1 MTPHKLITWGIY
13 LVAVCSGSV
22 LSNAS
27 ESIAPDHPKVDLGYS
42 KYRGV
47 RLPGGVDQFLGM
59 RYAQAP
65 VDDLRFRAP
74 QEPEDHYEEQ
84 DASQFGALCLGT
96 GQQPGNGLDE
106 DCLFVNVF
114 RPSNA
119 TTESNLPV
127 LVYIQGGG
135 YAAMGNANYN
145 GTEIIHSSGGNMVV
159 VMFNYRVGVLG
170 FIASDNFGDDAD
182 LNVGLLDQRQL
193 LLWVQKHIRKFGG
206 DSNHVVI
213 QGTSAGGGSVSHHLT
228 AYRGHG
234 QERLFIGAILESPF
248 WPTLR
253 SVSEMDFQY
262 QRVLQLTG
270 CSSLA
275 CLRGMNISALQAAS
289 GGSAFPGAAPGDPTP
304 LFYWL
309 PVIDGTLVPDQ
320 LYTLFTEGQF
330 ARVPILVGHTTNE
343 GSYFANN
350 ASTATEV
357 SSFLRANYPR
367 LLEAQLEEINEE
379 YANMGP
385 LPDHAA
391 FFPSASAAYGDAT
404 FTCPA
409 NEMAS
414 AVAHF
419 TGANRVWSYR
429 YNVLDPGTVAGG
441 YGVPHTF
448 ETSAVFGPGQAGWA
462 ANSYYTTNAPI
473 VPVVMAYWSSF
484 VQHLNPN
491 TNKRPESPEWKPWR
505 RLSGSQIRLQ
515 TNNTAMEEVPEWQNR
530 NCTMWK
536 HLRRTMDL

>member
-1 MTPHKLITWGIY
+1 MMPHKVLGWSTHLLAIW
-13 LVAVCSGSV
+13 SGLASSLPYSSV
-22 LSNAS
+22 
-27 ESIAPDHPKVDLGYS
+27 EPDYPRVDLGYS

-65 VDDLRFRAP
+65 TGDLRFRAP
-74 QEPEDHYEEQ
+74 REPEYHYEEQ

-96 GQQPGNGLDE
+96 GQQPGNGLEE
-106 DCLFVNVF
+106 DCLFVDVF
-114 RPSNA
+114 KPSGA
-119 TTESNLPV
+119 TAEANLPV

-135 YAAMGNANYN
+135 YAAMGNPNYN
-145 GTEIIHSSGGNMVV
+145 GTEIIQSSGGNMVV

-170 FIASDNFGDDAD
+170 FIASDKLGHDAD

-193 LLWVQKHIRKFGG
+193 LLWVQKHIRQFGG
-206 DSNHVVI
+206 NPSHVVI

-228 AYRGHG
+228 AYRGHDEA
-234 QERLFIGAILESPF
+234 QLFVGAILESPF

-253 SVSEMDFQY
+253 SVSEMNFQY
-262 QRVLQLTG
+262 ERLLGSTG
-270 CSSLA
+270 CSSLT
-275 CLRGMNISALQAAS
+275 CLRRMNISALQAAS
-289 GGSAFPGAAPGDPTP
+289 GASAFPGTAPGDPTP

-309 PVIDGTLVPDQ
+309 PVIDGELIPDQ
-320 LYTLFTEGQF
+320 LYTLFTTGQF
-330 ARVPILVGHTTNE
+330 ARVPILVGHVTNE
-343 GSYFANN
+343 GSWFANN

-357 SSFLRANYPR
+357 SSFLRANYPH
-367 LLEAQLEEINEE
+367 LKPGQLEEINQE
-379 YANMGP
+379 YANMAP
-385 LPDHAA
+385 LPSHAK

-414 AVAHF
+414 AGERFVSA
-419 TGANRVWSYR
+419 ARVWSYR

-462 ANSYYTTNAPI
+462 ASSYYTINAPI
-473 VPVVMAYWSSF
+473 VPIVMAYWASF

-491 TNKRPESPEWKPWR
+491 TSKRPESPEWKTWGPFP
-505 RLSGSQIRLQ
+505 GSQLRLE
-515 TNNTAMEEVPEWQNR
+515 TNNTAMEYVSDWQTR

-536 HLRRTMDL
+536 HFSRTMET